1 MFAESLIVVSS
12 SLQDCMEAADRDSQL
27 SNRVSGILRS
37 ERFIQDQSQ
46 AYTVLNMQPTVGTDG
61 SPVFETVCT
70 LLDFALNSHIK
81 STEQKYLQLHCVRV
95 LFIVFQLRIYCG
107 PGICRHLP
115 RFVIYCYNGWIC

>member
-1 MFAESLIVVSS
+1 MFAESLIIVSS
-12 SLQDCMEAADRDSQL
+12 PLQDCMEAADRDSQL

-70 LLDFALNSHIK
+70 LLDFALNSHK
-81 STEQKYLQLHCVRV
+81 KH
-95 LFIVFQLRIYCG
+95 
-107 PGICRHLP
+107 
-115 RFVIYCYNGWIC
+115 